1 MDIKNEEIT
10 LSKIPSAPKG
20 KKIKEKEVTV
30 SVANNN
36 HNQKK
41 ITLK

>member
-1 MDIKNEEIT
+1 MDIKNEDIVVN
-10 LSKIPSAPKG
+10 KIPLAPKG
-20 KKIKEKEVTV
+20 KKIKKIEITV

-41 ITLK
+41 